1 MWWIRGK
8 TKTEIRASRA
18 VIEGVTGVV
27 GGEEGITWT
36 ERCMFYTAVLF
47 MDSCHFSR
55 VGRVHHLAA
64 IFCRTQEKLASMPSP
79 VSAQQPLS
87 AEAERDT
94 ETQRDTERHS
104 GTSNGLPT
112 LWASRRFA
120 LLRSALKIAAGGTHM
135 QFHGFDLIPSSVK
148 ML

>member
-1 MWWIRGK
+1 
-8 TKTEIRASRA
+8 

-94 ETQRDTERHS
+94 ERHRETQRDTQAHRMAFRLC
-104 GTSNGLPT
+104 GQAG
-112 LWASRRFA
+112 ASRCSGVRSRSQRWELTCSSTA
-120 LLRSALKIAAGGTHM
+120 LT
-135 QFHGFDLIPSSVK
+135 
-148 ML
+148 

>member
-1 MWWIRGK
+1 
-8 TKTEIRASRA
+8 

-55 VGRVHHLAA
+55 VGRAHHLAA

-87 AEAERDT
+87 TEAERDT
-94 ETQRDTERHS
+94 ERHRETLRHS
-104 GTSNGLPT
+104 EWTSDSVGKQ
-112 LWASRRFA
+112 A
-120 LLRSALKIAAGGTHM
+120 LRAAQECAQDRSGWDSHAVPRL
-135 QFHGFDLIPSSVK
+135 
-148 ML
+148 